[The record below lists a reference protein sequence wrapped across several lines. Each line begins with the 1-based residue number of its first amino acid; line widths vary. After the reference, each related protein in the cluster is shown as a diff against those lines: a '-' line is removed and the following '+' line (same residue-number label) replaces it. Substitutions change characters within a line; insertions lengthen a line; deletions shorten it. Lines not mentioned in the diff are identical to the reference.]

1 MALVA
6 GMASLVTGW
15 LFSLEGL
22 LLVGSVALL
31 YYFLVVSVHR
41 YFAERGV
48 AHERPSS
55 VLGNGSDFL
64 LRRRHFTDVLEQ
76 LYRRFRRHRFFGY
89 FDFLSPIYVIRDLEL
104 VKQIC
109 IKDFDHFLNHRI
121 QLDENHDP
129 LFGRALFAMR
139 DTRWRNMRAVLSP
152 AFTGSKMRQMFGLIT
167 AYCEAAVRTIEGETA
182 GTGGYADLEMKE
194 LFRRFGNDI
203 VATCAFG
210 IEINSFRDRTNA
222 FYTLGKELTNLDGIQ
237 GLKFLAFSSFPRLMQ
252 LLRLRL
258 FSDKMTRFFRHVV
271 LDTIGQRERKRIIR
285 PDMIHLLMEARKQ
298 ELKFDE
304 NGNVVHHNGTA
315 NGSEMDGIGP
325 SKRLMDWTDDDLVA
339 QCTVFFFGGYDTV
352 STLSAF
358 MAHELAVNPDVQRRL
373 REEVDEVR
381 TALAGAPLTYETM
394 QSMRYLDMVAMETLR
409 KWTPAPFL
417 DRMCTKPYVLED
429 YDGHKVQLRKGDG
442 IWIPAYAIMR
452 DPDLFPEPDRFDPER
467 FATDGKGTVDPS
479 TVLAFGIGPRNCI
492 GSRFAIMEVK
502 AVFYYLLS
510 RFQLEMAPATQHPIR
525 LKVTSLAPSAE
536 KGFWIRFRV
545 RQPAA

>member
-1 MALVA
+1 MAMIGSAV
-6 GMASLVTGW
+6 SLAAGW

-22 LLVGSVALL
+22 LLLGSLAMV
-31 YYFLVVSVHR
+31 YYYLVVVGQR
-41 YFAERGV
+41 YFVERGV
-48 AHERPSS
+48 AHEQPSS

-64 LRRRHFTDVLEQ
+64 LRRRHFTDVIEQ

-167 AYCEAAVRTIEGETA
+167 AYCEAAVRTIESET
-182 GTGGYADLEMKE
+182 TGATGYADLEMKE

-271 LDTIGQRERKRIIR
+271 LDTIAQRERKRIIR

-304 NGNVVHHNGTA
+304 NGNVLQSGTT
-315 NGSEMDGIGP
+315 GSGTDGN
-325 SKRLMDWTDDDLVA
+325 WTDDDLVA

-352 STLSAF
+352 STLSSF

-381 TALAGAPLTYETM
+381 ASLAGAPLTYETM

-417 DRMCTKPYVLED
+417 DRMCSKPYVLED

-442 IWIPAYAIMR
+442 VWIPAYAIMR
-452 DPDLFPEPDRFDPER
+452 DPDLFPEPDRFNPER
-467 FATDGKGTVDPS
+467 FSTDGKSTVDPA
-479 TVLAFGIGPRNCI
+479 TILGFGIGPRNCI
-492 GSRFAIMEVK
+492 GSRFALMETK

-510 RFQLEMAPATQHPIR
+510 HFHLEMAPGTQHPIQ
-525 LKVTSLAPSAE
+525 LKVTSLAPAAE

-545 RQPAA
+545 RQPATQDSARNGSK